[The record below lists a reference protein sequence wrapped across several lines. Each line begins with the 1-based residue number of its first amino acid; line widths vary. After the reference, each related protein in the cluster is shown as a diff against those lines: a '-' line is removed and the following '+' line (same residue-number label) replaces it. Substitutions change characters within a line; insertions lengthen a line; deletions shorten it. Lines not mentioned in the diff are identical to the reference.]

1 MMTEG
6 YQSDSSEDEEL
17 DRIEGYLK
25 DLKQRKGAKNTA
37 ATTKP
42 NTSNAGTKIQ
52 KRL

>member
-6 YQSDSSEDEEL
+6 YPSDSSEDEEL

-37 ATTKP
+37 ASTKP
-42 NTSNAGTKIQ
+42 TNTSAGTKIQ